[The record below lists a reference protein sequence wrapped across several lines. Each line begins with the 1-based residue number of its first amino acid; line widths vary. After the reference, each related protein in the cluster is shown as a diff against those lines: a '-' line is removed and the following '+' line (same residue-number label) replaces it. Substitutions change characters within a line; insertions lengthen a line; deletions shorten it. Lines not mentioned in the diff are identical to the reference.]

1 MGNFLGIIR
10 VMMKITCQI
19 NLFKFINR
27 ELQHAVI
34 KKAPSGKRGFKYKHL
49 VGISKLKTVR
59 RLKYFRG
66 GGGDLKYD
74 HIFFTVNVTKVTQA
88 GEFLQIANEVRSIQM
103 DACVRSNFD
112 DL

>member
-1 MGNFLGIIR
+1 MGG
-10 VMMKITCQI
+10 
-19 NLFKFINR
+19 
-27 ELQHAVI
+27 
-34 KKAPSGKRGFKYKHL
+34 
-49 VGISKLKTVR
+49 
-59 RLKYFRG
+59 G